1 MRDEKI
7 EIIGAAFR
15 LRWTLYHST
24 CYIIDPG
31 LGFGL
36 IPYTA
41 VPGYRIENN
50 MLVVTVQVIISV
62 IRIQTLQT
70 PRSME

>member
-1 MRDEKI
+1 MLLDSIIYSRDMRDEKI

-15 LRWTLYHST
+15 LRSSLST

-50 MLVVTVQVIISV
+50 MLVVTVQ
-62 IRIQTLQT
+62 
-70 PRSME
+70 

>member
-1 MRDEKI
+1 MLLDSIIYSRDMRDEKI
-7 EIIGAAFR
+7 EIILVPRSVSAP
-15 LRWTLYHST
+15 LYQHVIT
-24 CYIIDPG
+24 YIIDPG

-50 MLVVTVQVIISV
+50 MLVVTVQ
-62 IRIQTLQT
+62 
-70 PRSME
+70 